1 MSRIHW
7 LKLVQAAHPQQHHP
21 LIYKDQRENK
31 IFLRLTRKDFD
42 GSFSNRN
49 FTKFTGKHL
58 CQSLFFNKV
67 VGLRSATLLK
77 KRLWYRC
84 FPVNFVKFLKNTF
97 LQRTPLVAASVIS
110 DELLIKIESTFRL
123 TMKNRLTMNWSDFI
137 KLTYFFESFQVFLGQ
152 LLGKD

>member
-7 LKLVQAAHPQQHHP
+7 LKLVQVAHPHQHHL

-49 FTKFTGKHL
+49 FTKFT
-58 CQSLFFNKV
+58 
-67 VGLRSATLLK
+67 GLRSATLLK

-123 TMKNRLTMNWSDFI
+123 TMKNRLTMNWLDLI
-137 KLTYFFESFQVFLGQ
+137 KLTYVFERFQVFLGHF
-152 LLGKD
+152 LGKE